1 MKKKAVYRITVDVLM
16 TVTLLLLMPYSLIG
30 EAFHEWVGVAML
42 VLFLLHHILNLAWY
56 KNLKKGRY
64 SPFRICQTALASLLL
79 LTMLGSMVSGIV
91 MSRYAFDFLPFS
103 RGQALA
109 QSIHLPCAYWGFV
122 LMSLHL
128 GLHWGVMMGTMRRV
142 TKLQPSRTRTA
153 VLRGL
158 MILIVIFGTLA
169 FIHNE
174 IPSYLFL
181 RTHFVFFDFDQTLV
195 SFFLDYLTMMGL
207 FTCVGYYVGKVLFV
221 WGKRG
226 R

>member
-30 EAFHEWVGVAML
+30 EAFHEWVGAAML
-42 VLFLLHHILNLAWY
+42 VLVLLHHILNLAWY

-64 SPFRICQTALASLLL
+64 SPFRVFQTGLALLLL

-91 MSRYAFDFLPFS
+91 ISQYTFDFLPFS
-103 RGQALA
+103 RGQELA
-109 QSIHLPCAYWGFV
+109 RTIHLPCAYWGFV

-142 TKLQPSRTRTA
+142 TKLQPSRIRTA

-158 MILIVIFGTLA
+158 MILVVVYGTLT

-181 RTHFVFFDFDQTLV
+181 RTHFVFFDFDQTLI

-207 FTCVGYYVGKVLFV
+207 FTCVGFYVSKVLLV
-221 WGKRG
+221 LGKRG
-226 R
+226 W

>member
-1 MKKKAVYRITVDVLM
+1 MKKKAVYRMTVDVLM

-30 EAFHEWVGVAML
+30 EVFHEWVGVAML
-42 VLFLLHHILNLAWY
+42 VLFLLHHVLNLTWY

-64 SPFRICQTALASLLL
+64 SPFRIFQTALASLLL
-79 LTMLGSMVSGIV
+79 LTILGSMVSGIV
-91 MSRYAFDFLPFS
+91 ISRYALDFLPFS
-103 RGQALA
+103 QGQELA

-128 GLHWGVMMGTMRRV
+128 GLHWGVMMGAMRRV

-158 MILIVIFGTLA
+158 MILIVICGTLA

-195 SFFLDYLTMMGL
+195 SFFLDYLTIMGL
-207 FTCVGYYVGKVLFV
+207 FTCVGYYVGKVLLV
-221 WGKRG
+221 WDKRE

>member
-42 VLFLLHHILNLAWY
+42 VLFILHHILNLAWY

-64 SPFRICQTALASLLL
+64 SPFRICQTALASLLF

-91 MSRYAFDFLPFS
+91 MSRYAFDFLSFS

-142 TKLQPSRTRTA
+142 TKLKPSRSRTA

-158 MILIVIFGTLA
+158 MNLIVIFGTFA

-174 IPSYLFL
+174 TRRIYFCGLTLSFLISTRHSY
-181 RTHFVFFDFDQTLV
+181 R
-195 SFFLDYLTMMGL
+195 SFWTI
-207 FTCVGYYVGKVLFV
+207 
-221 WGKRG
+221 
-226 R
+226 